1 MTTRRARSGR
11 ALFVVGTTT
20 ATLAALVA
28 LPGSSYAEPS
38 TRSIGEVRQQ
48 VDELYAKAE
57 KVTEQANEL
66 GDKMTA
72 INRRV
77 RSLDADVTRQQ
88 QRVSALRGDI
98 GQFAAAQYRAGN
110 VDMTAQLAVSK
121 DPNEYLARMR
131 TVKVVDAQQ
140 GDMLRQLQEGQK
152 RLAEQRAARS
162 AELASYR
169 EAKSQADARRKTA
182 LRNVAEAK
190 ALLERLT
197 AEQKRRIA
205 AAEKAAR
212 EKAAREQAA
221 REQAQSR
228 STRSTGGGRT
238 TPKSDLPSN
247 PGPAPAP
254 KPAPAPSGSGRGA
267 TALAFARAQLGEP
280 YVFGAAGPNSW
291 DCSGLTMGAWRAA
304 GVSLPH
310 SSRSQYAIST
320 KISKSQLR
328 PGDLVLFYSDRHH
341 VGIYAGNGMVIH
353 APRPGKTVEYIKMAY
368 MPYAGAV
375 RPG

>member
-28 LPGSSYAEPS
+28 LPGSSSYAEPS

-48 VDELYAKAE
+48 VNELYAKAE

-121 DPNEYLARMR
+121 NPDEYLARMR

-140 GDMLRQLQEGQK
+140 GDMLRQLQESQK

-182 LRNVAEAK
+182 LRNAAEAK
-190 ALLERLT
+190 ALLDRLT
-197 AEQKRRIA
+197 AEQKRRIE
-205 AAEKAAR
+205 AAERAAR

-221 REQAQSR
+221 REKAAAR
-228 STRSTGGGRT
+228 STRSTAGGSRT
-238 TPKSDLPSN
+238 TPKSGPPSN

-254 KPAPAPSGSGRGA
+254 APAPSSGRGA
-267 TALAFARAQLGEP
+267 TALAFAKAQLGEP

-291 DCSGLTMGAWRAA
+291 DCSGLTMGAWGAA

-328 PGDLVLFYSDRHH
+328 IGDLVLFYSDRHH

-353 APRPGKTVEYIKMAY
+353 APRPGKSVEYIKMEY

>member
-1 MTTRRARSGR
+1 M
-11 ALFVVGTTT
+11 
-20 ATLAALVA
+20 AALVA
-28 LPGSSYAEPS
+28 LPGSSSYADPS

-48 VDELYAKAE
+48 VDALYEKAE

-77 RSLDADVTRQQ
+77 RTLDADVTRQQ

-121 DPNEYLARMR
+121 NPNEYLARMR

-182 LRNVAEAK
+182 VRNAAEAK

-205 AAEKAAR
+205 AAERAAQ

-221 REQAQSR
+221 RDRAQSR
-228 STRSTGGGRT
+228 SNRSTGGGGRS
-238 TPKSDLPSN
+238 TPKTDIPSN

-254 KPAPAPSGSGRGA
+254 APAPAPSGSGRGA
-267 TALAFARAQLGEP
+267 TALAFAKAQLGEP
-280 YVFGAAGPNSW
+280 YVFGADGPNSW

-320 KISKSQLR
+320 KISKSQLQI
-328 PGDLVLFYSDRHH
+328 GDLVLFYSDRHH

-353 APRPGKTVEYIKMAY
+353 APRPGKTVEYIKMKY

>member
-28 LPGSSYAEPS
+28 LPGSSSYADPS

-48 VDELYAKAE
+48 VDALYEKAE

-66 GDKMTA
+66 GDQMTA

-121 DPNEYLARMR
+121 NPNEYLARMR

-182 LRNVAEAK
+182 VRNAAEAK

-205 AAEKAAR
+205 AAERAAR

-228 STRSTGGGRT
+228 STRGSGGGGRS
-238 TPKSDLPSN
+238 TPKTDTPSN
-247 PGPAPAP
+247 PGPA
-254 KPAPAPSGSGRGA
+254 PAPAPSGSGRGA
-267 TALAFARAQLGEP
+267 TALAFAKAQLGEP
-280 YVFGAAGPNSW
+280 YVFGADGPSSW
-291 DCSGLTMGAWRAA
+291 DCSGLTMGAWGAA

-320 KISKSQLR
+320 KISKSQLQI
-328 PGDLVLFYSDRHH
+328 GDLVLFYSDRHH

-353 APRPGKTVEYIKMAY
+353 APRPGKSVEYIKMKY

>member
-1 MTTRRARSGR
+1 M
-11 ALFVVGTTT
+11 FVVGTTT

-28 LPGSSYAEPS
+28 LPGSSSYAEPS
-38 TRSIGEVRQQ
+38 TRSISEVRQQ
-48 VDELYAKAE
+48 VDDLYAKAE

-66 GDKMTA
+66 GDKMTV

-77 RSLDADVTRQQ
+77 RSLDADVSRQQ
-88 QRVSALRGDI
+88 QRVSALRGNI

-182 LRNVAEAK
+182 LKNAAEAK
-190 ALLERLT
+190 ALLARLT

-205 AAEKAAR
+205 AAERAAQ

-221 REQAQSR
+221 REKAQAR
-228 STRSTGGGRT
+228 STRGSGSGGRT

-247 PGPAPAP
+247 PGPAPR
-254 KPAPAPSGSGRGA
+254 PAPVPSGSGRGA
-267 TALAFARAQLGEP
+267 TALAFAKAQLGEP
-280 YVFGAAGPNSW
+280 YVFGADGPNSW
-291 DCSGLTMGAWRAA
+291 DCSGLTMGAWRSA

-320 KISKSQLR
+320 KISKSQLQ

-353 APRPGKTVEYIKMAY
+353 APRPGKTVEYIKMKY